1 MENIFIKQYIEDFTN
16 IQLEIKHNRMLDVQK
31 FVNKINENPGY
42 IFILNRFNDKV
53 YIGEI
58 IKISSNYDEL
68 IDYYKIK
75 IQGKKFFLKI
85 LDSLQMFEMDVLEM
99 VYSKNQ
105 RKNLGDKQYS
115 LKNTYQNRIF
125 NFATPII
132 FNYDFLLINLSSDD
146 RRNLILE
153 DSSFFNESNQ
163 NKIYGK
169 FLEEDGSYFFSL
181 INRKM
186 IEEDGRNYSPTLID
200 KKMMA
205 EQGGISDDSNENYRP
220 YFYEF
225 YIEKVK
231 SAQIREL
238 QIGDIYEVQ
247 ITNNYYKIEEE
258 IELFKG
264 KLFFSAS
271 PLVEIPAKLIIKSK
285 LSDSEK
291 QKINESET
299 ILRELLKGKKVNA
312 HSLIGLKLME
322 KFPAS
327 QNIEFE
333 VTIYNVG
340 QGNWSKI
347 NATGSDGSSLDII
360 YDIGMGSSK
369 NVSLT
374 KKIARKAASEIIDNH
389 IFILSHW
396 DLDHIK
402 GIINLSENQFNT
414 IWIVPDLPN
423 TLSFPA
429 IRLALFLYKSQRDNV
444 VFVSDELY
452 NQQIFSNKY
461 IALGKGEGKELGKDA
476 IRNGH
481 TYKTSYTV
489 NNNIGL
495 VLSIRNNDKSI
506 LFTGDCEY
514 IQLPNE
520 FLNKKYYAIVMAHHG
535 AKIKYKDL
543 AEIGM
548 IRVSNPEA
556 KAYVCVGKDVKYPD
570 KEHNTAIEQLGFNIV
585 ETRAY
590 TAMNNQIKISLR
602 RQ

>member
-1 MENIFIKQYIEDFTN
+1 MENIFLKQYIEDFTN
-16 IQLEIKHNRMLDVQK
+16 IQLEINHNRMLDVQK
-31 FVNKINENPGY
+31 FVNKINENPGC
-42 IFILNRFNDKV
+42 IFILNTFNAKV

-58 IKISSNYDEL
+58 IEISSNYDEL
-68 IDYYKIK
+68 IDYFDIN

-85 LDSLQMFEMDVLEM
+85 LEALQMFEMDVLEM

-105 RKNLGDKQYS
+105 RMNLGNKIFS
-115 LKNTYQNRIF
+115 LKNTYQNRNF

-132 FNYDFLLINLSSDD
+132 FNYDFLLKNLSDDD

-181 INRKM
+181 TNRKM
-186 IEEDGRNYSPTLID
+186 MEEDRRYSPTQIN
-200 KKMMA
+200 KMA
-205 EQGGISDDSNENYRP
+205 EQREISADSNENYRP

-225 YIEKVK
+225 YIAKDK
-231 SAQIREL
+231 SAQISKLR
-238 QIGDIYEVQ
+238 IGDIYEVQ
-247 ITNNYYKIEEE
+247 ITNNYYKVEEE
-258 IELFKG
+258 IDLFEG

-271 PLVEIPAKLIIKSK
+271 PLVEIPAKLIIRSI

-291 QKINESET
+291 QKVNESET
-299 ILRELLKGKKVNA
+299 ILRELLKVKKVKN
-312 HSLIGLKLME
+312 HSLIGSKLME
-322 KFPAS
+322 KFPAA

-360 YDIGMGSSK
+360 YDIGIGSSK
-369 NVSLT
+369 NLSLT
-374 KKIARKAASEIIDNH
+374 KQIARKAASEIIDNH

-402 GIINLSENQFNT
+402 GVIDLSENQFNT
-414 IWIVPDLPN
+414 NWIVPNLPD

-452 NQQIFSNKY
+452 NQKIFSNKY

-481 TYKTSYTV
+481 KFKTSYTV
-489 NNNIGL
+489 NNNFGL
-495 VLSIRNNDKSI
+495 VLSIRSNDKTI
-506 LFTGDCEY
+506 LFTWLLVIILGSLT
-514 IQLPNE
+514 IFLHNAE
-520 FLNKKYYAIVMAHHG
+520 F
-535 AKIKYKDL
+535 IKYKPTLIYWFFAIAFQVSPYLKD
-543 AEIGM
+543 EKSIMERMIGHQITLPDHVWQNLNFFWM
-548 IRVSNPEA
+548 ILFYILVR
-556 KAYVCVGKDVKYPD
+556 Y
-570 KEHNTAIEQLGFNIV
+570 F
-585 ETRAY
+585 
-590 TAMNNQIKISLR
+590 
-602 RQ
+602 